1 MLHALK
7 SLVALGILL
16 AAGNAAR
23 AQEIAIFG
31 QPTSPYQAERTFTT
45 EGTTLTQRVYSSPGK
60 TRTEMSVDGMQII
73 QIWRT
78 DRNLIWSLMP
88 RERMAIELAP
98 GSDQVTS
105 PLDPYSNESDLRFE
119 KRLMGPDTV
128 NGISANRY
136 FISGTA
142 SDGSKT
148 EGDVW
153 TTPQNITVRMR
164 LTGRAPGEADRNF
177 NYDLADLVLRDQHES
192 LFEVPSDYQVM
203 TMGMGYPG
211 MTGQLPGAEDAE
223 GNPVGD
229 YAGDV
234 ARDAAGEAVRE
245 ADRQVRRKAGDE
257 ARKAVRKILPW

>member
-1 MLHALK
+1 MLRALK
-7 SLVALGILL
+7 SLLALGILL
-16 AAGNAAR
+16 AAGHAAR

-45 EGTTLTQRVYSSPGK
+45 EGTTTTQQVYSSPGK
-60 TRTEMSVDGMQII
+60 TRTEMTVDGMQVI

-88 RERMAIELAP
+88 RERMAIELAL
-98 GSDQVTS
+98 GSDQVNS
-105 PLDPYSNESDLRFE
+105 PLDQYSDESGMRFE
-119 KRLMGPDTV
+119 KRLMGPDNV
-128 NGISANRY
+128 NGVSAKRY

-148 EGDVW
+148 EGYVW

-164 LTGRAPGEADRNF
+164 LTGSAPGEADRNF
-177 NYDLADLVLRDQHES
+177 NYDLTDLVIQDQHAS

-203 TMGMGYPG
+203 SMGTGYPG
-211 MTGQLPGAEDAE
+211 MPAQLPGAEDEE

-257 ARKAVRKILPW
+257 ARKAVRKVLPW

>member
-7 SLVALGILL
+7 SLLALGALI
-16 AAGNAAR
+16 AAGNAAQS
-23 AQEIAIFG
+23 QEIAIFG

-45 EGTTLTQRVYSSPGK
+45 EGTTITQQVYSSPGK
-60 TRTEMSVDGMQII
+60 TRTEMTVDGMQVI

-88 RERMAIELAP
+88 RERMVIEFAL
-98 GSDQVTS
+98 SSEQVNS
-105 PLDPYSNESDLRFE
+105 PLDRYIDESELRFE
-119 KRLMGPDTV
+119 KRLMGPDNV
-128 NGISANRY
+128 DSVSANRY
-136 FISGTA
+136 FISGTV

-148 EGDVW
+148 EGYVW
-153 TTPQNITVRMR
+153 TTPENITVRMR
-164 LTGRAPGEADRNF
+164 LTGSAPSEADRDF
-177 NYDLADLVLRDQHES
+177 NYDLTDLVIQDQHSS

-203 TMGMGYPG
+203 AMGASDPG
-211 MTGQLPGAEDAE
+211 VTDRLPGAEGEA

-234 ARDAAGEAVRE
+234 ARDAADEAVRE

-257 ARKAVRKILPW
+257 ARKAVRKVLPW